1 MKSPSIRRRQ
11 EVRDRLPNFHLWIN
25 VCIAGKTVL
34 LSTIPERH
42 GDKLGPCGSSTGV
55 CRSTVYFTLQSTPY

>member
-1 MKSPSIRRRQ
+1 MKSPIIRRRQ
-11 EVRDRLPNFHLWIN
+11 EVRDLWIN

-42 GDKLGPCGSSTGV
+42 GDKLGPCGSTTGV